1 MSTETLEQPIVKE
14 PSEALLSKRRR
25 KIVADPLTDDN
36 PITVQVLGICSA
48 LAVTIKMQPTLVMS
62 IAVVFVIVF
71 SNLIISSIRN
81 SIPNSVRI
89 IVQLAVIATLV
100 TLVSEVLKAYV
111 YDMYKVLGA
120 FVGLI
125 ITNCIVM
132 GRLEAFAM
140 GNKPY
145 DSVLDGLGSGFGYAW
160 IIMVVA
166 FFRELLGSGTVF
178 DFKYQIPAL
187 DESGNII
194 TEVVNGETVNVMLD
208 KTPLDWITNLVG
220 LGDFA
225 TNGLMVDSIGAF
237 MVLGILIWIQ
247 RSRSG
252 YVEQ

>member
-14 PSEALLSKRRR
+14 PSEPLLSKRR
-25 KIVADPLTDDN
+25 KKFITDPLNDDN
-36 PITVQVLGICSA
+36 PITIQVLGICSA
-48 LAVTIKMQPTLVMS
+48 LAVTVQMKPTFVMS
-62 IAVVFVIVF
+62 VAVIFVIVF
-71 SNLIISSIRN
+71 SNLIISLMRDL
-81 SIPNSVRI
+81 IPTRVRI

-140 GNKPY
+140 ANKAY

-160 IIMVVA
+160 IILVVA
-166 FFRELLGSGTVF
+166 FFRELLGSGSIWN
-178 DFKYQIPAL
+178 FKVYDWLANV
-187 DESGNII
+187 SGGMIDI
-194 TEVVNGETVNVMLD
+194 Q
-208 KTPLDWITNLVG
+208 
-220 LGDFA
+220 

-237 MVLGILIWIQ
+237 MVLGILIWVQ
-247 RSRSG
+247 RTQNG
-252 YVEQ
+252 YVEH